1 MRSIGL
7 RLALSFAAV
16 ILVGVGG
23 AAVLAGRE
31 TTSEFRTYVERGRAL
46 SVEHMAG
53 SAAQYYRS
61 RGNWEGVDLLLQ
73 GWLRGPIERLAIADD
88 RGTVVAD
95 SAGRAVD
102 ESATAA
108 GLDLGT

>member
-46 SVEHMAG
+46 FVEHMAG
-53 SAAQYYRS
+53 SAAQYYRG
-61 RGNWEGVDLLLQ
+61 RGTWEG
-73 GWLRGPIERLAIADD
+73 LADF
-88 RGTVVAD
+88 GFHSQV
-95 SAGRAVD
+95 AGRLLVVPAGFVSD
-102 ESATAA
+102 LASVPRVPGVWFRAA
-108 GLDLGT
+108 FDP